1 MKQRWVVI
9 GQKFNA
15 LTERERIMIATAL
28 FVVLASV
35 AYLILDDGW
44 MKQQQLQ
51 SQLDSLTTDN
61 QLLQLHIEGYQQ
73 RLKIN
78 PDDEYRKKLADI
90 ELQTDSADQKLKQ
103 QMVDMIP
110 ADDMAQVLSQLLSK
124 VKGLKLI
131 EFNSIA
137 AVPLL
142 KDKDHNKM
150 NLYRHGIRI
159 VFEGDYFSTLRFVE
173 SVEQLPSRLYWNKLD
188 YVVDKYPIAKVEL
201 ELNTLSINKDFISV
215 ASKN

>member
-1 MKQRWVVI
+1 M
-9 GQKFNA
+9 
-15 LTERERIMIATAL
+15 
-28 FVVLASV
+28 
-35 AYLILDDGW
+35 
-44 MKQQQLQ
+44 
-51 SQLDSLTTDN
+51 
-61 QLLQLHIEGYQQ
+61 
-73 RLKIN
+73 
-78 PDDEYRKKLADI
+78 
-90 ELQTDSADQKLKQ
+90 
-103 QMVDMIP
+103 
-110 ADDMAQVLSQLLSK
+110 
-124 VKGLKLI
+124 
-131 EFNSIA
+131 
-137 AVPLL
+137 

>member
-137 AVPLL
+137 AV
-142 KDKDHNKM
+142 H
-150 NLYRHGIRI
+150 Y
-159 VFEGDYFSTLRFVE
+159 
-173 SVEQLPSRLYWNKLD
+173 
-188 YVVDKYPIAKVEL
+188 
-201 ELNTLSINKDFISV
+201 
-215 ASKN
+215 